1 VDSVDLEIAK
11 GDLFGLLGP
20 NGAGKTTIIKIL
32 TTMLKPT
39 SCKALVWGHDV
50 TAERDA
56 VRSSVGVVFQDPS
69 VDSMLTGRENLDFH
83 GRIYGMSRTLRNQ
96 RIDEV
101 LKLVDSRTKPTSSWR
116 ITLEACREA

>member
-1 VDSVDLEIAK
+1 
-11 GDLFGLLGP
+11 
-20 NGAGKTTIIKIL
+20 
-32 TTMLKPT
+32 MLKPT
-39 SCKALVWGHDV
+39 SGKALVWGHDV

-101 LKLVDSRTKPTSSWR
+101 LKLVDLTDKAD
-116 ITLEACREA
+116 IKLEDYSGGM